1 MRVHMKARKS
11 PLCAGCAA
19 NIVELLRHNESRCR
33 LREGMLVRAKVNP
46 QGNSNFDC
54 APTTLD
60 YGALGVLIV
69 LLLWAAIALQ
79 DKQ

>member
-1 MRVHMKARKS
+1 
-11 PLCAGCAA
+11 
-19 NIVELLRHNESRCR
+19 
-33 LREGMLVRAKVNP
+33 MLVRAKVNP

-60 YGALGVLIV
+60 YVALGVLIV